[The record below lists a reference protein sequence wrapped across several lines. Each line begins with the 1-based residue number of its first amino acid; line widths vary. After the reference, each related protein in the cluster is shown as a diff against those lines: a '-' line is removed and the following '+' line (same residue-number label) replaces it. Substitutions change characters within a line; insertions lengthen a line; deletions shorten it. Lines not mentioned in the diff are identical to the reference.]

1 MVELAAGQNVYM
13 QGDTGSRFYI
23 IKEGSVTCTKTTDPT
38 KPPAVFTLN
47 AGQFFGERALLKDE
61 VRQVLRPGLH
71 HQHPDDGRCCSVL
84 SSFPWY
90 SYWFLTLLQVCCKPG
105 DLDGYSR
112 HSQLSFE
119 ADSTHAGLGGIVYW
133 VLAWIC

>member
-13 QGDTGSRFYI
+13 QGDTGSCFYV

-61 VRQVLRPGLH
+61 VRQAPL
-71 HQHPDDGRCCSVL
+71 
-84 SSFPWY
+84 
-90 SYWFLTLLQVCCKPG
+90 YWVFSHFCKSAAS
-105 DLDGYSR
+105 LDGYTR

-119 ADSTHAGLGGIVYW
+119 ARLTHAGLGCTVYW
-133 VLAWIC
+133 FLAWTC